1 MTKQM
6 LLMKLRCPQCRELL
20 TQGSQVVLDA
30 YVEATHQDGQV
41 ALSAVFGDYSLQT
54 DLEIPE
60 GAVASFRCPRC
71 DSSLMVTAHCK
82 ICGASMVS
90 LNIDEGGY
98 LEFCGRRGCKAHS
111 IGGVGDIDE
120 MMNLMN
126 RMMGT
131 PYD

>member
-1 MTKQM
+1 MTQRM
-6 LLMKLRCPQCRELL
+6 LLMKLECPQCRELL
-20 TQGSQVVLDA
+20 TEGGEVVLDA

-41 ALSAVFGDYSLQT
+41 ALSAVFGDYSLRT

-71 DSSLMVTAHCK
+71 DASLMVAAHCK
-82 ICGASMVS
+82 LCGAPMAS
-90 LNIDEGGY
+90 LNIEETGY
-98 LEFCGRRGCKAHS
+98 LEFCSRRGCKAHS
-111 IGGVGDIDE
+111 IGGTGDIDE